1 MIKPRFKTGSQE
13 HDTSLTLENPK
24 TGEEYDADVRVVYS
38 IQPPE
43 PDVGID
49 GGIEIEGV
57 YFEDEGCLMGDMTDY
72 QLECLAEEINDYNVS
87 SWEAAQEDYR

>member
-13 HDTSLTLENPK
+13 HDTTVEI
-24 TGEEYDADVRVVYS
+24 DDVEVEVVVVYS

-49 GGIEIEGV
+49 GGIEIENV
-57 YFEDEGCLMGDMTDY
+57 LRADTSSVMDKLSED
-72 QLECLAEEINDYNVS
+72 QLDSLAYEINDYNVS
-87 SWEAAQEDYR
+87 SWEDYR